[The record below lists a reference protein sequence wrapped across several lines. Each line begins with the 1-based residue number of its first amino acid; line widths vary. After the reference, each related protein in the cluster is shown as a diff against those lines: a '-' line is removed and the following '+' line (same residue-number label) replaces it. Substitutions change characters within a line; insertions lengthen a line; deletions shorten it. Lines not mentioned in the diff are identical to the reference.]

1 MNPQAGPQS
10 GHLQNLREIAKL
22 NRKILGMVAASL
34 LAGAPLANA
43 ALVTSDVGYTG
54 PFIDLSSR
62 ANGQYNFTF
71 GPVALPGMVF
81 TSQVVNSNSGL
92 GSVLGQG
99 GYGLGDNGFYDLRPV
114 YAGLDGP
121 LDFMRFTLTGGPVS
135 SFGAYVNYYQFG
147 GQPLGAN
154 PVIRVLDSSLNVL
167 ESYDLLVSAPINTPN
182 GLNAFEFRGILRT
195 AVDIHAIEFG
205 NSYILATGTP
215 NGEPPTVPEPG
226 SLALL
231 GLGLAGLGL
240 SRRRKA

>member
-1 MNPQAGPQS
+1 M
-10 GHLQNLREIAKL
+10 
-22 NRKILGMVAASL
+22 NRKIIGMVAASL

-43 ALVTSDVGYTG
+43 ALVTSDVNYAG

-62 ANGQYNFTF
+62 ANGNYNFTF

-99 GYGLGDNGFYDLRPV
+99 SYGLGANGFYDNRPV

-121 LDFMRFTLTGGPVS
+121 SGFMRFALTGGPVS
-135 SFGAYVNYYQFG
+135 SFGAYLNYAPG
-147 GQPLGAN
+147 SGPN
-154 PVIRVLDSSLNVL
+154 PVIRVLDSAFNVL
-167 ESYDLLVSAPINTPN
+167 ESWDLAVDAPISTPN
-182 GLNAFEFRGILRT
+182 ALNAFLFRGIERD
-195 AVDIHAIEFG
+195 AADIYAIEFG

-215 NGEPPTVPEPG
+215 NGEPQVPEPG

>member
-1 MNPQAGPQS
+1 M
-10 GHLQNLREIAKL
+10 
-22 NRKILGMVAASL
+22 NRKIIGMVAASL

-43 ALVTSDVGYTG
+43 ALVTSDVNYAG

-62 ANGQYNFTF
+62 ANGNYNFTF

-99 GYGLGDNGFYDLRPV
+99 SYGLGANGFYDNRPV

-121 LDFMRFTLTGGPVS
+121 SGFMRFALTGGPVS
-135 SFGAYVNYYQFG
+135 SFGAYLNYAPG
-147 GQPLGAN
+147 SGPN
-154 PVIRVLDSSLNVL
+154 PVIRVLDSASNVL
-167 ESYDLLVSAPINTPN
+167 ESWDLAVDAPISTPN
-182 GLNAFEFRGILRT
+182 ALNAFLFRGIERD
-195 AVDIHAIEFG
+195 AADIYAIEFG

-215 NGEPPTVPEPG
+215 NGEPQVPEPG